1 VSHPLRS
8 AIPALLAASGAL
20 LGGCYVSHGRGGE
33 PPGRDDGGVVVLPDG
48 GWLLP
53 DGRVVPPGDAGVD
66 AGADAGTDAGRDA
79 GTDAGRDAGVIGR
92 DAEPP
97 VGPPPNPASCR
108 IEPEVF
114 PFTDPVLESRWPE
127 DGSVTEHASS
137 THVCSTPVV
146 IDPDPS
152 DGVTDPVVAFPSYAT
167 LRGEERGI
175 LRIWN
180 PRTRTTISYPP
191 AGELGVLEAT
201 GNLAA
206 GDIDGD
212 GYAEFLG
219 QGVFSGTYAIN
230 HDGTLLWESPFP
242 TARDRGE
249 RWERTIGTAVTLA
262 DLEGDGT
269 VEVIVGRNVLEGLT
283 GERRFVG
290 DSATTTRGTNYF
302 LGPISCV
309 ADLDGDGNQEV
320 IAGRT
325 AFRSDGEVLWNQ
337 EAVGDGL
344 CAVADMESTAPGPEV
359 VVVSRGYLYVLG
371 GQDGEILYSRFI
383 EGPSSLTGP
392 VGGAPTVA
400 DFDGD
405 GRPEIGVAHGGRY
418 GVYDL
423 DCEGPGRPSGCAA
436 EGLLWAQETGDE
448 SSSGTGSSVFDFNGD
463 GRAEVVYNDQYFFR
477 VYDGTTGRALF
488 EHRNSSRTRTEN
500 PVIVDSDSDGDAEI
514 VFSANAEA
522 RFIRD
527 FWTDP
532 GVEIWGDARG
542 RWVGARRIWNQH
554 AYHITNVEE
563 DGTISSPE
571 TDSWTVLNAYRQNL
585 REGGDVLVVPD
596 LWGGRGSYECLD
608 DGRVRFSIEVSN
620 YGLERV
626 GAGVVVAFYRGRP
639 ADGERVGEATTT
651 RPLEPEGDSE
661 VVTFET
667 TLSGEVVDYWAVLD
681 DPAEGEGAVA
691 ECREGNNQ
699 VLIWRPAC
707 R

>member
-1 VSHPLRS
+1 MTRSPVSVLLV
-8 AIPALLAASGAL
+8 PALLGVLST
-20 LGGCYVSHGRGGE
+20 GCYISHGTDGDR
-33 PPGRDDGGVVVLPDG
+33 DGGGPIVLPDG

-53 DGRVVPPGDAGVD
+53 DGHVIPPGDAGPD
-66 AGADAGTDAGRDA
+66 AQMLDAGTDAGIDA
-79 GTDAGRDAGVIGR
+79 GPDATLPGR

-97 VGPPPNPASCR
+97 VGRPPDPASCR
-108 IEPEVF
+108 IEPEIF
-114 PFTDPVLESRWPE
+114 PFDDPVLEARWPD
-127 DGSVTEHASS
+127 DGSVTEHMSS
-137 THVCSTPVV
+137 THVCSSPVV

-152 DGVTDPVVAFPSYAT
+152 DGLADPVVAFPSYAT

-180 PRTRTTISYPP
+180 PREGTTISYPP

-201 GNLAA
+201 GNVAA

-212 GYAEFLG
+212 GYAEFLA
-219 QGVFSGTYAIN
+219 QGVYSGTYAVN
-230 HDGTLLWESPFP
+230 HDGTLLWDSPFP

-269 VEVIVGRNVLEGLT
+269 VEVIVGRNVLEGMT

-290 DSATTTRGTNYF
+290 DSMTTTRGTNHF
-302 LGPISCV
+302 LGAISCA
-309 ADLDGDGNQEV
+309 ADLDGDGQQEA

-325 AFRSDGEVLWNQ
+325 AFRPDGTVLWNQ
-337 EAVGDGL
+337 EEMADGL
-344 CAVADMESTAPGPEV
+344 CAVADMMSDNPGPEV
-359 VVVSRGYLYVLG
+359 VVVSRGYLYVLSG
-371 GQDGEILYSRFI
+371 ANGDILYSRFI

-405 GRPEIGVAHGGRY
+405 GRPEIGVAHGARY

-423 DCEGPGRPSGCAA
+423 DCERAGRPRGCAA
-436 EGLLWAQETGDE
+436 EGLLWAFETGDE

-477 VYDGTTGRALF
+477 VLDGSTGRALF

-500 PVIVDSDSDGDAEI
+500 PVIVDADSDGDAEI

-522 RFIRD
+522 GFIRE
-527 FWTDP
+527 FWTDQ

-554 AYHITNVEE
+554 AYHITNVNE
-563 DGTISSPE
+563 DGSIPSPE

-596 LWGGRGSYECLD
+596 LWGGRGSYECLG
-608 DGRVRFSIEVSN
+608 DGRARLSIEVAN

-626 GAGVVVAFYRGRP
+626 GAGVVVGFYRGRP
-639 ADGERVGEATTT
+639 SAGERVGEATTT

-661 VVTFET
+661 VVTFDV
-667 TLSGEVVDYWAVLD
+667 TLEGEVVDYWAVLD
-681 DPAEGEGAVA
+681 DPEDGEGAVL
-691 ECREGNNQ
+691 ECRESNNE
-699 VLIWRPAC
+699 VLIWRPSC
-707 R
+707 P